1 MHHSIEP
8 IIHLHRQRPDNV
20 VHLKDA
26 REEMPVDHTVHITA
40 LLAEDVGMQTP
51 RLDFV
56 FRPAQEDFVSD
67 MSGVKAAV
75 SIV

>member
-8 IIHLHRQRPDNV
+8 IKHLYRQRPDKV

-26 REEMPVDHTVHITA
+26 GVDMSADHTAHITA

-51 RLDFV
+51 RQDSVL
-56 FRPAQEDFVSD
+56 RPAQEDFVSD
-67 MSGVKAAV
+67 MSGVELR
-75 SIV
+75 